1 MSLHQA
7 VRELNELIVNKQL
20 VHGIER
26 FYADDVV
33 MVEGGGAATAGKD
46 ANRERERLFEGGLT
60 RWEPKLVAS
69 AVDET
74 SGTALNE
81 WILDFTHDQWGSA
94 QQRQVAVQK
103 WQDGRIVHEAFYKL

>member
-1 MSLHQA
+1 MSLNES
-7 VRELNELIVNKQL
+7 VRALNELILQKQL
-20 VHGIER
+20 VHGIDR

-33 MVEGGGAATAGKD
+33 MIEGGGETMAGKD
-46 ANRERERLFEGGLT
+46 ANRERERAFEGGLT

-81 WILDFTHDQWGSA
+81 WILDYSHEQWGSA
-94 QQRQVAVQK
+94 QMRQVAVQK
-103 WQDGRIVHEAFYKL
+103 WRDGRIVHESFYKL